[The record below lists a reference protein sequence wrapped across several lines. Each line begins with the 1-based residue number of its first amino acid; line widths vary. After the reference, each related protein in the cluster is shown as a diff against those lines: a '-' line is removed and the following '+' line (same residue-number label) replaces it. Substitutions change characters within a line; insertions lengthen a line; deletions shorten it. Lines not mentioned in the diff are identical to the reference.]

1 MQTFGATTRAFGVL
15 NFRLQM
21 AEAQKKGEKEFD

>member
-21 AEAQKKGEKEFD
+21 AEAQKK